1 MLSMGIAADRRRTFH
16 FTSTDFDF
24 DSFDNMTKLTEW
36 IILAGLA
43 FSLWITLLAD
53 ILPFKVSYK
62 AKEVIWPVRSG
73 ELYQENVRP

>member
-1 MLSMGIAADRRRTFH
+1 MTSYTTGMLSMGIAADRRRTFLLRLN
-16 FTSTDFDF
+16 FDF

-62 AKEVIWPVRSG
+62 AKEVIWPVRS
-73 ELYQENVRP
+73 EE